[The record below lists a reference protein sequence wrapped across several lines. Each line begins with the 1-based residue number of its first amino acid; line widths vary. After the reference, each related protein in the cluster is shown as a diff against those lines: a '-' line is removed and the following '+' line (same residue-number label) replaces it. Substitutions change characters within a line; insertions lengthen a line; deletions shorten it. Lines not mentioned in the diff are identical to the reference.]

1 MTSSTPCLLLDVSG
15 SMSHREGASERRRID
30 LLAEALTQ
38 TLPAVPGARVL
49 TFSHTVQE
57 LAGWEPRRFTLP
69 EPAGGTALHAA
80 LEAVARLVPRPER
93 LLLISDGE
101 PDDPQAALTAARG
114 LRPMMINALF
124 VGDDRDAA
132 AKGFMRALA
141 IAGGDP
147 RSIASQLKLD
157 KPADVAKA
165 ATLLLTASAR

>member
-15 SMSHREGASERRRID
+15 SMSHREGERRRID
-30 LLAEALTQ
+30 LLAEALAQ

-49 TFSHTVQE
+49 TFSHVVQE
-57 LAGWEPRRFTLP
+57 VTGLEPRRLRLP
-69 EPAGGTALHAA
+69 EPAGGTDLAAA
-80 LEAVARLVPRPER
+80 LTAVAGLEPRPER

-101 PDDPQAALTAARG
+101 PDDPQAALTAARA

-124 VGDDRDAA
+124 VGDDRDHA

-147 RSIASQLKLD
+147 RSLARQLKLD

-165 ATLLLTASAR
+165 ATLLLRGPAR